1 MFSAKYFEFS
11 RASTFVFLLAAPL
24 EWRPNQLTL
33 DYAIFDSSSFVKGNS
48 HTREIYRKRR
58 RGVFWTRS
66 INLNGLYSSSSISA
80 HAEFPEDQPI
90 EEIHCIL
97 EPKVLASRR
106 HRAWR
111 PRFVQ
116 IGKKLLKAGFKVS

>member
-1 MFSAKYFEFS
+1 MKFKEKDVEEFS
-11 RASTFVFLLAAPL
+11 GLIQSTVCVVLQA
-24 EWRPNQLTL
+24 
-33 DYAIFDSSSFVKGNS
+33 
-48 HTREIYRKRR
+48 
-58 RGVFWTRS
+58 
-66 INLNGLYSSSSISA
+66 SA